1 VAGPEASNNS
11 ASSGTFIPLLS
22 LGIPV
27 NVSTSI
33 LLGALMILGLQP
45 GPLLISSKPDLFWGL
60 VASMYI
66 GNVMLVILNLP
77 LIGVWVQVL
86 RVPYSI
92 LSVLIILFC
101 EVGAYSVG
109 NSVDDVL
116 LMNIFGLFGYLV
128 KRYKFEGAPFI
139 LALVLGPMFENSLRR
154 SLMMSDGSPA
164 IFFSRPLSA
173 VFLVIALFFL
183 ISPLFTRERIGKKA
197 IEMQEE

>member
-1 VAGPEASNNS
+1 
-11 ASSGTFIPLLS
+11 
-22 LGIPV
+22 
-27 NVSTSI
+27 
-33 LLGALMILGLQP
+33 
-45 GPLLISSKPDLFWGL
+45 
-60 VASMYI
+60 
-66 GNVMLVILNLP
+66 
-77 LIGVWVQVL
+77 
-86 RVPYSI
+86 
-92 LSVLIILFC
+92 VLIILFC
-101 EVGAYSVG
+101 EIGAYSVG

-116 LMNIFGLFGYLV
+116 LMNIFGLFGYLI

-154 SLMMSDGSPA
+154 ALMMSDGSPA